1 MMSQGSQL
9 LQIQLAEAIGV
20 RDWERQVKHTVVL
33 NPEMETDVQAAAATD
48 DLDGTLSYSDVADAL
63 ETFVAK
69 SSFQLIETFAEQAA
83 ALVMAEFGVGWLR
96 LELIK
101 PRSLSGRHVVGV
113 VIERGV
119 RVADGGRAP
128 VRGDAGT
135 RRSPS
140 LRPRRGGARSRSA

>member
-1 MMSQGSQL
+1 VGFGPSRGLRQTETADGRQNL
-9 LQIQLAEAIGV
+9 IGA
-20 RDWERQVKHTVVL
+20 RLKPSRELGERAGNAVS
-33 NPEMETDVQAAAATD
+33 AATGPGVNAAPIAVGD
-48 DLDGTLSYSDVADAL
+48 APETYSDVADAL

-119 RVADGGRAP
+119 RVADGAQVGTATIDRPAP
-128 VRGDAGT
+128 PPAPG
-135 RRSPS
+135 
-140 LRPRRGGARSRSA
+140 